1 MATLRRDNKVLCFKI
16 VYCGTAL
23 SGKTTNLKHVHS
35 RLDPSGRGELVSLS
49 TSADRTLFFDFLSVE
64 TSSMPGYRTLF
75 QLYTVP
81 GQITY
86 NATLQ
91 LVLKQAD
98 GVVFVADSQMDRQ
111 RDNLE
116 SWQNLEANLRLNGS
130 SIDRL
135 PVVLQYNKRDLP
147 NAAPVEYMEF
157 LLNNRPQRLVSYEA
171 EAARGRNVL
180 ATLNAISQTV
190 LTRFHERMLREKLE
204 LENDA
209 PVNLSQESAPATP
222 DGRATSPGSRDTVQQ
237 QPSLVA

>member
-1 MATLRRDNKVLCFKI
+1 MATLRKEDRILCFKI

-23 SGKTTNLKHVHS
+23 SGKTTNLKHIHS

-49 TSADRTLFFDFLSVE
+49 TSSDRTLFFDFLSVE
-64 TSSMPGYRTLF
+64 TAALPGYRTLF

-111 RDNLE
+111 RDNLQ

-135 PVVLQYNKRDLP
+135 PVVLQYNKRDVP
-147 NAAPVEYMEF
+147 NAAPVEYLEF
-157 LLNNRPQRLVSYEA
+157 LLNNRGTRHISFEA

-180 ATLNAISQTV
+180 ASLNAVSQAV
-190 LTRFHERMLREKLE
+190 LTQFHDRMLREKME
-204 LENDA
+204 LADEGPSASPPSEPTEEPAAARA
-209 PVNLSQESAPATP
+209 PQSHEGQRKPV
-222 DGRATSPGSRDTVQQ
+222 
-237 QPSLVA
+237 LVA

>member
-1 MATLRRDNKVLCFKI
+1 MATIRKEDKVLCFKI

-23 SGKTTNLKHVHS
+23 SGKTTNLKHIHS
-35 RLDPSGRGELVSLS
+35 RLDPSGRGDLVSLS
-49 TSADRTLFFDFLSVE
+49 TSADRTLFFDFLSIE
-64 TSSMPGYRTLF
+64 TAALPGYRTLF

-111 RDNLE
+111 RDNLQ

-135 PVVLQYNKRDLP
+135 PVVLQYNKRDVP
-147 NAAPVEYMEF
+147 NAAPVEYLEF
-157 LLNNRPQRLVSYEA
+157 LLNNRSTRHISFEA
-171 EAARGRNVL
+171 EAAKGRNVL
-180 ATLNAISQTV
+180 ACLNAISQTV
-190 LTRFHERMLREKLE
+190 LGQFQERVLREKVE
-204 LENDA
+204 LDEDPPDA
-209 PVNLSQESAPATP
+209 SRPDDDAEAQATERPISSREGRRPV
-222 DGRATSPGSRDTVQQ
+222 
-237 QPSLVA
+237 LVA